1 MYTITHTRVPPKQ
14 SASSVPTQV
23 LLFTK
28 LVHHGNP
35 SSTAPRF
42 EACNSGESGSSLA
55 HDECGPTEPRKRPR
69 TCYVRRHSHE
79 PCDLAYSPSCSKL
92 RLGRGTGPVAF
103 QQAGAISV
111 HCCPSGNAKQFWVL
125 LVVYNHEAPL
135 DMPYIP
141 I

>member
-1 MYTITHTRVPPKQ
+1 MVALDFNLVKTLTCHDKSQWWLSNLVYGNVGLARVYTITHTRVPPKQ

-28 LVHHGNP
+28 LVHYGNP

-42 EACNSGESGSSLA
+42 EAYNSGESGSSLA

-92 RLGRGTGPVAF
+92 RPGQGTEPIAF
-103 QQAGAISV
+103 
-111 HCCPSGNAKQFWVL
+111 
-125 LVVYNHEAPL
+125 
-135 DMPYIP
+135 
-141 I
+141 